1 MILYKNNDNNK
12 KGVCGNHMQKRRGKN
27 SKYRGIKVQ
36 YMYMLITDV
45 RMSRLAHAGTAKMGG
60 VCRTGMQVKIQ
71 VFHIS
76 PSKKGVFM
84 VTPPTW
90 ISINQIA

>member
-1 MILYKNNDNNK
+1 MWKPYAEKE
-12 KGVCGNHMQKRRGKN
+12 GKN

-90 ISINQIA
+90 ISINQTA